1 MVLCPQSC
9 SGFRPSSRL
18 LIAPLRP
25 AGRLLHQ
32 PELVAGLLPYRSIR
46 VLKGGFAIVQPR
58 EGVNMKRE
66 FLGSS
71 LLVLGHRDIV
81 PQPDPGYV
89 WQLETGALA
98 LSRIQSNGD
107 SELMCLALAGDL
119 LGVERMAGV
128 SGEIEARAITPVA
141 LKRVSVAPGDVGK
154 LVIQALARAQQR
166 CSEMVAVR
174 SGSVPDR
181 VRRLLLLLAERSSP
195 DGALRTNA
203 LPSLR
208 DMAIIVGSAHET
220 VSRVLG
226 SLKSLDLLQDRK
238 AQSGTLKVQGLRD
251 CSFLPGMTS
260 SSAAA
265 RFRSAAH

>member
-1 MVLCPQSC
+1 
-9 SGFRPSSRL
+9 
-18 LIAPLRP
+18 
-25 AGRLLHQ
+25 
-32 PELVAGLLPYRSIR
+32 
-46 VLKGGFAIVQPR
+46 
-58 EGVNMKRE
+58 MKRD

-71 LLVLGHRDIV
+71 PLVLGHGDIV

-89 WQLETGALA
+89 WQLESGALA
-98 LSRIQSNGD
+98 LSRIQPNGD
-107 SELMCLALAGDL
+107 AELMCLALSDDL

-141 LKRVSVAPGDVGK
+141 LKRVAVAPGDVGK

-181 VRRLLLLLAERSSP
+181 VRRLLLLLAERSSH
-195 DGALRTNA
+195 DGVLRNNA

-238 AQSGTLKVQGLRD
+238 AQRGTLKVQGLRD

-260 SSAAA
+260 SSAGLRAGGL
-265 RFRSAAH
+265 RGSVQ